1 MLNNI
6 RMFIVDERN
15 LRYTIEWNYGLQ
27 LNYIT
32 NISRDEAYS
41 VIHKLI
47 DAQICYKKATKET
60 IIKYIKAKR

>member
-1 MLNNI
+1 MVNNI

-15 LRYTIEWNYGLQ
+15 QRYTIEWNYGLQ
-27 LNYIT
+27 LNCIM
-32 NISRDEAYS
+32 NIYRDEAYS

-47 DAQICYKKATKET
+47 DAQVGYKKATKET